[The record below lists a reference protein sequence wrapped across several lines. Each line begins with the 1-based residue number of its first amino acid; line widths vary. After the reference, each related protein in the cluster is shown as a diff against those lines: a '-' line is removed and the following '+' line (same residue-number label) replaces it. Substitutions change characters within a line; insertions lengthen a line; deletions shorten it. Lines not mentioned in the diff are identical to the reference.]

1 MTDNNYNLN
10 TDFFQEF
17 GIEVCKIEH
26 SHIGNDRVILIQAK
40 PIVNTDS
47 IVSCPYCGSVSIK
60 RNGFYTRTIKHI
72 KMFNF
77 KTIIKL
83 NQCRFL
89 CRDCK
94 KSFNQECKL
103 AGKYSHMSN
112 DLKLNILSECRKKKS
127 FSDIGLELNV
137 CPSTVL
143 DTFND
148 NVYVERKSLTKIICI
163 DEFAADTNAGKYAL
177 SIGDPCGGE
186 ILDVLKSRKQDFVY
200 YYFKS
205 LSVEERSNVKY
216 IITDLCEAYR
226 TIVRNL
232 FFNSVHIADR
242 FHWIKLS
249 TNAFNLVRIRI
260 MKDYIETCKKTRDI
274 DLKRELSM
282 LAYLMKSNYKAFL
295 ANRYNKEA
303 VYYSEETK
311 HSINGKQLTRQ
322 DVIEIVLNS
331 SSELE
336 NSYYLLQD
344 LYKISIFSSY
354 ETFDNDIS
362 NWMDNVKEYNIKEFK
377 KVLLT
382 YKEWKKEIRNSFIID
397 EVTGKRLTNGF
408 IEGKNNIC
416 KVIKRN
422 AFGFKDFSTLRNKI
436 LYSNTKKLLIKNTK

>member
-1 MTDNNYNLN
+1 MTDNYYNLN
-10 TDFFQEF
+10 TDFFQEL
-17 GIEVCKIEH
+17 GIEAYKIEH
-26 SHIGNDRVILIQAK
+26 THIENDRKIVIYARPSTNL
-40 PIVNTDS
+40 NT

-77 KTIIKL
+77 NTIIKL

-89 CRDCK
+89 CIDCK

-127 FSDIGLELNV
+127 FSDIGSELNV
-137 CPSTVL
+137 SSVSVL
-143 DTFND
+143 NTFKD
-148 NVYVERKSLTKIICI
+148 NIYTERKPLTRVICI

-205 LSVEERSNVKY
+205 LSVEERNNVKY

-260 MKDYIETCKKTRDI
+260 MKDYIDK
-274 DLKRELSM
+274 
-282 LAYLMKSNYKAFL
+282 
-295 ANRYNKEA
+295 
-303 VYYSEETK
+303 
-311 HSINGKQLTRQ
+311 
-322 DVIEIVLNS
+322 
-331 SSELE
+331 
-336 NSYYLLQD
+336 
-344 LYKISIFSSY
+344 
-354 ETFDNDIS
+354 
-362 NWMDNVKEYNIKEFK
+362 
-377 KVLLT
+377 
-382 YKEWKKEIRNSFIID
+382 
-397 EVTGKRLTNGF
+397 
-408 IEGKNNIC
+408 
-416 KVIKRN
+416 
-422 AFGFKDFSTLRNKI
+422 
-436 LYSNTKKLLIKNTK
+436 